1 MKNRSGV
8 YLPTDVRFASEGPL
22 DFLVMFD
29 SPWLNFCMGGFF
41 LVAGAKR
48 GKRRPPGSI
57 SSGAGSVVF
66 AIVGLLLV
74 ANGLYLLY
82 KFGS

>member
-1 MKNRSGV
+1 
-8 YLPTDVRFASEGPL
+8 
-22 DFLVMFD
+22 MFD

-48 GKRRPPGSI
+48 GKRRPAGSI

-66 AIVGLLLV
+66 AIVGLLLI